1 MTIEQRVDTA
11 LKAAMQAKDNA
22 RIEALRDIK
31 AQILLARTDG
41 EVMELGDERAIMQL
55 KKMIK
60 MREDSANQA
69 DAQHRTDLA
78 ALERFRIAVI
88 EEFFPP
94 KVSEAEIKTLAKE
107 VIARTGATSPKDRE
121 KVMRELVQRL
131 SERYYDYRM
140 VSSVVNQ
147 LLS

>member
-11 LKAAMQAKDNA
+11 LKAAMQAKDNT
-22 RIEALRDIK
+22 RIEVLQDIK
-31 AQILLARTDG
+31 ARILLARTDG
-41 EVMELGDERAIMQL
+41 DVMELGDERAIAEL

-88 EEFFPP
+88 EEFLPP
-94 KVSEAEIKTLAKE
+94 KVSEAEIRTLAKE
-107 VIARTGATSPKDRE
+107 VIARTGATSPKDMG
-121 KVMRELVQRL
+121 KVLPLLTRKL
-131 SERYYDYRM
+131 SERYYDMRM
-140 VSSVVNQ
+140 VSNVVNQ